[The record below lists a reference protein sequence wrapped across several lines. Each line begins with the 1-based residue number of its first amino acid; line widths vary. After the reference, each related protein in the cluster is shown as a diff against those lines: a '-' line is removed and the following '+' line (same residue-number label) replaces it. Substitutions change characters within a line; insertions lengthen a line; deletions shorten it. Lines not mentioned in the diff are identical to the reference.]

1 MNLSQI
7 VDEVQLIV
15 QDDSFFEDY
24 DAVVGRINAAVRWA
38 CSQPGIE
45 IPILKVL
52 GSFVTGVNPYA
63 EIVGVDSSFTGR
75 VLRAGKPGT
84 KLYLGLEDLYDDYY
98 PLDTVGAVEAVC
110 IQRNVAWYQGI
121 PEEPETV
128 LCILHS
134 DPEPLVNDEDIPV
147 VIPEFLQRDRIVHG
161 VVAELYDMIED
172 GTDGQKINT
181 ANSYNHREIAL
192 QRFREWLGSRR
203 QHIKTSYWRY

>member
-7 VDEVQLIV
+7 IDEIRLIV
-15 QDDSFFEDY
+15 QDDSFFEDE
-24 DAVVGRINAAVRWA
+24 DVVVGRVNAAVRWA
-38 CSQPGIE
+38 CSQPGVE
-45 IPILKVL
+45 VPMLKVL
-52 GSFVTGVNPYA
+52 GSFVTTEEPYA

-98 PLDTVGAVEAVC
+98 PLSSVGAVEAVC
-110 IQRNVAWYQGI
+110 IQRNIAWYQGI

-134 DPEPLVNDEDIPV
+134 DPPLLADDEDIPV
-147 VIPEFLQRDRIVHG
+147 VIPEFLQRDLVVHG
-161 VVAELYDMIED
+161 VVAEIYDMLED
-172 GTDGQKINT
+172 GVDGQKVNT
-181 ANSYNHREIAL
+181 ANSYSYREVAL

-203 QHIKTSYWRY
+203 QHVKTSWWRY